1 MNERRIVAFLHS
13 RFGTLL
19 MALIAICAIVLSFIH
34 IDICHIPTNIG
45 MWFLSI
51 SELIANPTLSFLTNI
66 FALLSIATLLIIIN
80 KRFNVLRSTSNLFAG
95 LFLVMMASQPIS
107 SIQFNAGT
115 LLCVTIIF
123 STAILF
129 STFNRPFPRQPI
141 FLIFLLLCTGAI
153 AQYAYA
159 LYIPIFMLGCGQMRV
174 FDLKSFTAAMLGCI
188 TPIWIMCGFG
198 LISITE
204 LQLPQFA
211 NLFESIDKNLTL
223 QLLITTSFSML
234 LMLSMGILNIL
245 NVYNLNSQMRAFN
258 GFFSILTFATA
269 VFAIAD
275 YGNITSYIP
284 LINCCAAFQ
293 TGHFFIAN
301 QHKRSYIAIIG
312 IIVIYATFYWWNTLA

>member
-19 MALIAICAIVLSFIH
+19 MALIAVSAITLSVYIY
-34 IDICHIPTNIG
+34 HIPTNIG

-51 SELIANPTLSFLTNI
+51 SELITNPTLSFITNL
-66 FALLSIATLLIIIN
+66 FVLLSTAALLIIIN
-80 KRFNVLRSTSNLFAG
+80 KRFNVLRSTSHLFAG
-95 LFLVMMASQPIS
+95 LFLIMMASQPIA

-115 LLCVTIIF
+115 LMCMIIII
-123 STAILF
+123 STAVLF

-153 AQYAYA
+153 AQYAYV

-204 LQLPQFA
+204 LPLPQFA
-211 NLFESIDKNLTL
+211 DIFESIDKNLTL
-223 QLLITTSFSML
+223 NLLVTTSFSLL
-234 LMLSMGILNIL
+234 LMLSMGVLNIL

-269 VFAIAD
+269 IFAIAD
-275 YGNITSYIP
+275 YGNIISYIP

-312 IIVIYATFYWWNTLA
+312 IIAIYATFYWWNSLA